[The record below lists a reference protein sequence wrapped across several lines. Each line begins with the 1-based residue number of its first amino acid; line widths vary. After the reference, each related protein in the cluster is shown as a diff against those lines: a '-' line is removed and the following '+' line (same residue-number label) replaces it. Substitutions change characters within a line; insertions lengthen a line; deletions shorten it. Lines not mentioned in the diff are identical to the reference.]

1 MYIITSFEALCV
13 DLNDFGIEK
22 LTPEHAAMD
31 ILDDVRHDLF
41 EAITDVYCD
50 AVAGT
55 DYYLYENYEADR
67 FVFGGIEPEVLLN
80 EVNSWN
86 KNILAGIGPALHNA
100 RVINKNGQFS
110 PAEIQMDTL
119 ATYELKIAI
128 RELDNDWFPLAH
140 HGVYLENEFGFPG
153 FAVQVADKVH
163 TAIIAQPEKYLIIN
177 VMPK

>member
-1 MYIITSFEALCV
+1 MHIITSFEALCV
-13 DLNDFGIEK
+13 DLNDFGIKK
-22 LTPEHAAMD
+22 LTPEYAGMD
-31 ILDDVRHDLF
+31 FMDDVRHDLF
-41 EAITDVYCD
+41 EAITDAYCN

-67 FVFGGIEPEVLLN
+67 FLFGGIRPDVLLN

-100 RVINKNGQFS
+100 GVINKEGLFS
-110 PAEIQMDTL
+110 PAGIQMNTS
-119 ATYELKIAI
+119 ATYELKIVM

-163 TAIIAQPEKYLIIN
+163 AAIIAQPEKYLIIE